1 MRHFKPALLAALAS
15 TIAAPALAATAVG
28 VSGDADLHWIDT
40 ETWQRTGGATVTGV
54 EGRLLGIDVRP
65 ADGRLYGLFEDG
77 TLAVIDPMTGAAE
90 SVSTLATMLP
100 ADATA
105 TVDFNPV
112 ADKLRVMG
120 SDGTSLRVTV
130 ETGEVV
136 TQLTPEQVRDLTAL
150 LGAERHL
157 TFEDRDPA
165 DIAALLAERV
175 SDQVQARIAQLRAQS
190 AAWLDAALA
199 GRA

>member
-1 MRHFKPALLAALAS
+1 M
-15 TIAAPALAATAVG
+15 
-28 VSGDADLHWIDT
+28 
-40 ETWQRTGGATVTGV
+40 
-54 EGRLLGIDVRP
+54 
-65 ADGRLYGLFEDG
+65 
-77 TLAVIDPMTGAAE
+77 
-90 SVSTLATMLP
+90 
-100 ADATA
+100 
-105 TVDFNPV
+105 
-112 ADKLRVMG
+112 
-120 SDGTSLRVTV
+120 
-130 ETGEVV
+130 
-136 TQLTPEQVRDLTAL
+136 RDLTAL